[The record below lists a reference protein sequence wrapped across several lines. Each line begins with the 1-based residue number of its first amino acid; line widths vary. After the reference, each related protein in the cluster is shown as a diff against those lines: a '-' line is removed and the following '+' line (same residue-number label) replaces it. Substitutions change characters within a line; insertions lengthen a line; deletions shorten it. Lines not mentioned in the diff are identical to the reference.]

1 MAKVISI
8 SIKTTNELGKNKTT
22 NVSYINPTVEDE
34 KLKQFAQMLVAL
46 TNETYEGVTK
56 VTKGSVI

>member
-8 SIKTTNELGKNKTT
+8 AIKTTNEQGKTKSTT
-22 NVSYINPTVEDE
+22 VSYINPTVEDE